1 MRNIRGK
8 KALITGAA
16 SGIGRELA
24 LQLAAEGADLF
35 LLDVNESGL
44 NDTADAATLL
54 GGQVIFRYCD
64 LTDSQQISNVIS
76 ALLDEWGYIDIL
88 VNNAGVAFYGPTH
101 TMTTDQWDWL
111 LAVNL
116 LAPIQITREL
126 LPSLI
131 NRSEAHIINIASIC
145 GIVSGSRF
153 SAYQVSKFGL
163 LGFSEA
169 LRAEYSRQGLGVSAI
184 CPGPVSTRLFE
195 SAPCGRKD
203 KKTPV
208 PPRWACIS
216 PEHVA
221 QKTIKAIY
229 QDKGLCLVGW
239 VAYVLY
245 YLKRLAP
252 WSLDLAHR
260 FGRRKKMKKKAE
272 QLHGSAKVK
281 ADAITNSDLCS
292 KVA

>member
-8 KALITGAA
+8 KVLITGAA

-44 NDTADAATLL
+44 NDTAGAATLL

-64 LTDSQQISNVIS
+64 LTDSQQISNVIR
-76 ALLDEWGYIDIL
+76 AVLDEWGYIDIL

-101 TMTTDQWDWL
+101 TMSTDQWDWL

-131 NRSEAHIINIASIC
+131 NRPEAHIINIASIC

-216 PEHVA
+216 PEQVA

-260 FGRRKKMKKKAE
+260 FGRRKKMKQKAE
-272 QLHGSAKVK
+272 QLQQSAKSK
-281 ADAITNSDLCS
+281 ADKTNSSELRA
-292 KVA
+292 KAA